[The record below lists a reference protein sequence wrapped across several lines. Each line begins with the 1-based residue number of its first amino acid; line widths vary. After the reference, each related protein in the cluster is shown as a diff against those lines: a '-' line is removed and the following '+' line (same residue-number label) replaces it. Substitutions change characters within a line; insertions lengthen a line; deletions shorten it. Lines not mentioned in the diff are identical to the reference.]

1 MNTTVLSRRSNYN
14 VTLISRGDGN
24 SLGRLPRYTMEVMR
38 HAVERMREIAGKKLY
53 NCNRSALERIYPF
66 SGISP
71 FG

>member
-1 MNTTVLSRRSNYN
+1 
-14 VTLISRGDGN
+14 
-24 SLGRLPRYTMEVMR
+24 MEVMR